1 MYERLRGARVSL
13 QLADLGHPRGSNKA
27 KSDRFFEV
35 QGARFFDAYLKDSGR
50 PPAHRSVTAFTQTC
64 PSGAPDGGPFRAR
77 SWAALHPDSLT
88 ARARGRQ
95 RVTSGGGNPDTA
107 KAYDQV
113 LSADACRTVPRER
126 AGGTAIAQTRVR
138 RPFTLLGLPTVRAS
152 IDTRGRGGMLAA
164 RLWDVHRGRQLL
176 VARGVLRLE
185 DGQDGRIVFQLFGNG
200 WRFGRGHVAK
210 LELLGSDPGFL
221 APSNFRFSARLSR
234 LSVKLPGRGG

>member
-1 MYERLRGARVSL
+1 M
-13 QLADLGHPRGSNKA
+13 
-27 KSDRFFEV
+27 
-35 QGARFFDAYLKDSGR
+35 
-50 PPAHRSVTAFTQTC
+50 
-64 PSGAPDGGPFRAR
+64 
-77 SWAALHPDSLT
+77 
-88 ARARGRQ
+88 
-95 RVTSGGGNPDTA
+95 
-107 KAYDQV
+107 
-113 LSADACRTVPRER
+113 
-126 AGGTAIAQTRVR
+126 R

-221 APSNFRFSARLSR
+221 APSNFRFSVGLSR